1 MDPLVELSRLLQN
14 LLRYGVVAS
23 VDHAARRCTVR
34 SGELLT
40 KPLRWL
46 TYRAGDAHTW
56 WAPSVGEQVILL
68 SPGGD
73 TARGTVL
80 PALYA
85 DDATAPVDGDTTH
98 ITQYPDGALISYAP
112 EKHELRLALP
122 SGGKI
127 ILAAPAGVDITGD
140 TRIAGTLHVTDNVS
154 VDAGIKAADDVIAG
168 TISLQHHLTQGVQPG
183 TYLSG
188 EPK

>member
-1 MDPLVELSRLLQN
+1 MDPLADISRLLQN

-34 SGELLT
+34 SGELIT

-46 TYRAGDAHTW
+46 TYRAGDARTW
-56 WAPSVGEQVILL
+56 WAPSEGEQVILL
-68 SPGGD
+68 CPGGD

-85 DDATAPVDGDTTH
+85 DEAPAPVDGDTAH
-98 ITQYPDGALISYAP
+98 VTQYPDGAVVSYAP
-112 EKHELRLALP
+112 EQHELRLALP
-122 SGGKI
+122 SGGKV
-127 ILAAPAGVDITGD
+127 ILMAPAGVEITGD
-140 TRIAGTLHVTDNVS
+140 TRITGKLHITDDVS
-154 VDAGIKAADDVIAG
+154 VDAGIKTTDDVVAG

-183 TYLSG
+183 VYLSG

>member
-23 VDHAARRCTVR
+23 VDHAAYRCTVH
-34 SGELLT
+34 SGELIT
-40 KPLRWL
+40 KPLRWA
-46 TYRAGDAHTW
+46 TYRAGDARTW
-56 WAPSVGEQVILL
+56 WAPSVGEKVILL
-68 SPGGD
+68 CPGGD

-85 DDATAPVDGDTTH
+85 DDAPAPIDGDAVH

-112 EKHELRLALP
+112 EKHEVSVALP

-127 ILAAPAGVDITGD
+127 ILVAPAGIDIIGD
-140 TRIAGTLHVTDNVS
+140 TRISGALRVTQNVS
-154 VDAGIKAADDVIAG
+154 VDAGIKAKDDVLAG
-168 TISLQHHLTQGVQPG
+168 TISLQHHLTKGVQPG
-183 TYLSG
+183 MYLSG
-188 EPK
+188 EPT

>member
-1 MDPLVELSRLLQN
+1 MDALVELSRLLHN

-23 VDHAARRCTVR
+23 VDHVGRRCTVR
-34 SGELLT
+34 SGELVT

-46 TYRAGDAHTW
+46 TYRAGDAMTW

-68 SPGGD
+68 CPGGD

-85 DDATAPVDGDTTH
+85 DDAPAPVDGDTTH

-112 EKHELRLALP
+112 AKHEVGVALP

-127 ILAAPAGVDITGD
+127 VLVAPAGIDITGD
-140 TRIAGTLHVTDNVS
+140 TRITGALHVTDNVS
-154 VDAGIKAADDVIAG
+154 VDAGIKAKDDVVAG
-168 TISLQHHLTQGVQPG
+168 TISLQHHKTQGVQPG

-188 EPK
+188 EPT

>member
-1 MDPLVELSRLLQN
+1 MDALVELSRLLQN
-14 LLRYGVVAS
+14 LLRYGVIAS
-23 VDHAARRCTVR
+23 VDHAARRCTVQ
-34 SGELLT
+34 SGELVT

-46 TYRAGDAHTW
+46 TYRASDARTW

-68 SPGGD
+68 CPGGD

-85 DDATAPVDGDTTH
+85 DDAPAPIEGDTTH

-112 EKHELRLALP
+112 EQHELRVALP

-127 ILAAPAGVDITGD
+127 ILDAPAGINIAGN
-140 TRIAGTLHVTDNVS
+140 TRIAGALHVTDS
-154 VDAGIKAADDVIAG
+154 ITVDAGIKAADDVIAG
-168 TISLQHHLTQGVQPG
+168 TISLQHHKT
-183 TYLSG
+183 
-188 EPK
+188 